1 MRTIHAYIMESN
13 RLAAQYLY
21 MLLSECSLI
30 KVQIIEDMM
39 LDRALPLETSS
50 VLVVIDQSF
59 LSSDWCV
66 YGHRL
71 RASFPRSPLI
81 LVGSQEAGDLLR
93 GVFLDWIADVV
104 EYHDVKRL
112 SAAILAV
119 DARLGKAE
127 LTAQD
132 AAFAH
137 GTRRSKNMS
146 LSKRESEILE
156 LVRLQLSNKEIANR
170 LNIAEVTVKFHV
182 SNAFAKMGLRRRRE
196 LKRLNMNSDSH
207 RSVSQ

>member
-1 MRTIHAYIMESN
+1 LRTIHAYIMESN
-13 RLAAQYLY
+13 HLAAQYIY
-21 MLLSECSLI
+21 MLLSECSII
-30 KVQIIEDMM
+30 KAQIIEDMM
-39 LDRALPLETSS
+39 LDRVLPLETSS
-50 VLVVIDQSF
+50 VLVIDQSF

-71 RASFPRSPLI
+71 RASFPRSHLI
-81 LVGSQEAGDLLR
+81 LVGSQESGDLLR

-112 SAAILAV
+112 SAAVLAV
-119 DARLGKAE
+119 DARLRKAE
-127 LTAQD
+127 LTAS
-132 AAFAH
+132 AH
-137 GTRRSKNMS
+137 GTRHSKNMS

>member
-1 MRTIHAYIMESN
+1 MESN
-13 RLAAQYLY
+13 HLAAQYLY
-21 MLLSECSLI
+21 MLLSECSII
-30 KVQIIEDMM
+30 KAQIIEDMM
-39 LDRALPLETSS
+39 LDRVLPLETSS
-50 VLVVIDQSF
+50 VLVIDQSF

-81 LVGSQEAGDLLR
+81 LVGSQESGDLLR

-112 SAAILAV
+112 SAAVLAV
-119 DARLGKAE
+119 DARLRKAE
-127 LTAQD
+127 LTAQN
-132 AAFAH
+132 AASAH
-137 GTRRSKNMS
+137 GIRHSKNMS

-196 LKRLNMNSDSH
+196 LKRLNMNLDSH